1 MPPGSTPYTPSHTQ
15 VQNQSEADFSQINV
29 YINQRINVGH
39 GMDAPKIS
47 EHIAKNSFPGKD
59 FGVSLPGKDNGRAF
73 RAKTKASLAMK
84 GNELSSR

>member
-39 GMDAPKIS
+39 DMDAPKIS

-59 FGVSLPGKDNGRAF
+59 IGYRFPGRTMGMPSGQRLRHRLP
-73 RAKTKASLAMK
+73 
-84 GNELSSR
+84 